1 MSPRVILTGANG
13 HVGTALTRE
22 LLEHGYFVR
31 GTVRDVND
39 ASKTEHLLKHA
50 AELGASDRLELVSAD
65 LMDADCWAAVFEG
78 EWDGLFQTA
87 AVYQTESKNP
97 EKEIVEPSI
106 IGTLNPLRAAAA
118 AGVKRVVYTSSV
130 AAIGGLPVGRPKTE
144 ADWQTNFSLPYTYA
158 KVESEK
164 RAWALAEELGLDL
177 RVINPSMVL
186 GPYFE
191 RHTPSTEVIE
201 NMMKGAYPAAPKI
214 TFGIVDVRDVASA
227 HRIAFEADTE
237 GRHITSTETLMMM
250 EVGRRVK
257 AIDPKAKT
265 PKFTAP
271 WIVIYLNLGVDWF
284 FGLFG
289 KKRTITLPLVRNM
302 RSGDSYMDNG
312 KLSALG
318 WNPRPI
324 DETLADTIAWIKANG
339 D

>member
-13 HVGTALTRE
+13 HVGTALCLE
-22 LLEHGYFVR
+22 LLEHGYHVR
-31 GTVRDVND
+31 ATVRDVND
-39 ASKTEHLLKHA
+39 PKKTAHLPKH
-50 AELGASDRLELVSAD
+50 DRLELVNAD

-97 EKEIVEPSI
+97 QEEVIDPSI

-118 AGVKRVVYTSSV
+118 AGITRVVYTSSV
-130 AAIGGLPVGRPKTE
+130 AAIGGLPAGRPKTE

-164 RAWALAEELGLDL
+164 RAWSLAEELNLDL

-186 GPYFE
+186 GPHFA
-191 RHTPSTEVIE
+191 RHTPSTEVVQ
-201 NMMKGAYPAAPKI
+201 NMLKGAYPAAPKI

-227 HRIAFEADTE
+227 HRIVFEADTE

-250 EVGRRVK
+250 DVGRRIK
-257 AIDPKAKT
+257 AIHPKAKT

-271 WIVIYLNLGVDWF
+271 WLIVYLNLGMDWF

-289 KKRTITLPLVRNM
+289 KKRTITLPVVRNM
-302 RSGDSYMDNG
+302 RSGDSYMDNS
-312 KLSALG
+312 KLRALG

-324 DETLADTIAWIKANG
+324 DETLKDTIDWINLEHR
-339 D
+339 